1 MNPIG
6 RSIVQQEDDSY
17 LSYDLNNY
25 INLLAGALQK
35 AILNI
40 ENLKELSQLSSSTA
54 LKASLLGTQI
64 SNLTMQNLQLQQ
76 RIKALENKLNIN
88 N

>member
-1 MNPIG
+1 M
-6 RSIVQQEDDSY
+6 QQEDNNY

-40 ENLKELSQLSSSTA
+40 ENLKELSQLSSSTT
-54 LKASLLGTQI
+54 LKTSLLGTQI

-76 RIKALENKLNIN
+76 RLKALENKLNIN